1 MSITVYNSF
10 LVLHVIGIT
19 VMAGTSLIDF
29 LTFRSLKKVLKI
41 DTATSRTIEDSL
53 DKLQRY
59 LGIGMLLILVSGI
72 GMMIKL
78 HEVWGVQIW
87 FKIKM
92 GILLIIIINGLGLRR
107 MLGAKLKKALAAPL
121 PTGSKGS
128 IETISSNLTIV
139 QILQLLLFIVIYTL
153 SIFKFN

>member
-1 MSITVYNSF
+1 MNIALYNSF

-19 VMAGTSLIDF
+19 VMAGTSFIDY
-29 LTFRSLKKVLKI
+29 LTFRSLKKALEI
-41 DTATSRTIEDSL
+41 DTGTSRVIADNL

-72 GMMIKL
+72 GMMVKL
-78 HEVWGVQIW
+78 HEAWGAQIW

-107 MLGAKLKKALAAPL
+107 MLGAKLKRALAAPL
-121 PTGSKGS
+121 PAGSKSG
-128 IETISSNLTIV
+128 IEAVSSGFMVV
-139 QILQLLLFIVIYTL
+139 QTLQLLLFIVIYTL